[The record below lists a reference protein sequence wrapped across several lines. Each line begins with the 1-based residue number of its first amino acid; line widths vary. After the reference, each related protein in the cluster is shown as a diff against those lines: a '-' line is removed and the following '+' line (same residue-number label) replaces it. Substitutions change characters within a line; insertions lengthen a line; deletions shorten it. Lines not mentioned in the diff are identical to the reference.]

1 MLKESLIRG
10 VVHCVR
16 VLAIGLVVLLRVK
29 SKGLALVKVGLR
41 GLRGLEMHIVKILL
55 QIPNR

>member
-1 MLKESLIRG
+1 MLQEGLIWG
-10 VVHCVR
+10 GIHCVR
-16 VLAIGLVVLLRVK
+16 VLAIGLIVLLRVK